1 MKNIKKLLALFLAV
15 VTIFTVFGISA
26 SAVSS
31 SSTAKEMLNYY
42 ENCLKTTSAKGT
54 IKVNNNWK
62 YKLSADYSTLSEKDR
77 TETEKIDAG
86 IFDDTWYEEN
96 FSFYYLGDSDS
107 ESVAGVDT
115 DTITVFSIKNY
126 MSNFDAMKLKSAKL
140 TTASN
145 GDNTIVF
152 NLTENSADGSSVKMT
167 ITTVTSKKGL
177 LKSYTA
183 KGETKFYNTSA
194 QGKNYLVT
202 ESTVDVFKITYK
214 KVSVKSISL
223 SDTEVTLGF
232 NESYDI
238 TVTVTPENATFKDVY
253 CVIEGYDIDNFEDDV
268 PVYYAVNDDG
278 TITLTAANHGT
289 CVLEV
294 YSYDGDKLATCD
306 VTVKYNFFQR
316 ILAAFIEFF
325 GMVFGVA
332 F

>member
-1 MKNIKKLLALFLAV
+1 MKNIKKLLALFLVV
-15 VTIFTVFGISA
+15 VTVFAVFGVSA

-42 ENCLKTTSAKGT
+42 ESCLKTTSAKGT
-54 IKVNNNWK
+54 IKVNNTWK
-62 YKLSADYSTLSEKDR
+62 YKLSADYSSLSESDR
-77 TETEKIDAG
+77 KETEKVDAG

-115 DTITVFSIKNY
+115 DTISAFSIKNY

-140 TTASN
+140 TTAEN

-152 NLTENSADGSSVKMT
+152 NLAENAADGSSVKMT

-183 KGETKFYNTSA
+183 KGVTKFYNTSE
-194 QGKNYLVT
+194 QNEDYLIT
-202 ESTVDVFKITYK
+202 ESTVDTFKITYK
-214 KVSVKSISL
+214 KVAVKSISL
-223 SDTEVTLGF
+223 SDTEVTLGY
-232 NESYDI
+232 NDSYNI
-238 TVTVTPENATFKDVY
+238 TVTVNPDNATFKDVY
-253 CVIEGYDIDNFEDDV
+253 CVIDGYDIDNFEEM
-268 PVYYAVNDDG
+268 PVYYDVNEDG
-278 TITLTAANHGT
+278 TITLTAANEGT

-306 VTVKYNFFQR
+306 VTVKYNFIQR
-316 ILAAFIEFF
+316 ILAAFINFF
-325 GMVFGVA
+325 NMIFGFVF
-332 F
+332 